1 MAIIGMSE
9 CTIKIDR
16 NSEIDQIINDIY
28 SPSGGIINQ
37 LKTHQSSI
45 DVLEKEISL
54 KASKTELDT
63 VKNKKYKARY
73 LRFTLNGANSTT
85 QNRWVEVQAYV
96 GELNILQNLTPSSNK
111 TIYNKTYATDGN
123 IDNSKYTYTD
133 GEGESYLQYDLGQ
146 VREDIDFIHLWHY
159 SDGGNVIYNGVKVGL
174 SEDGIEFANVF
185 DSKYTGLYR
194 ESERGNLI
202 PVNQGAVVE
211 QMMSRIQ
218 KAEMKITPDA
228 IASTVRDSMSNDFTN
243 SENLLGEGSKINA
256 TNWSNNIAN
265 NFLFDNTNNFAM
277 LNILDYSV
285 GEIKYTYEEEIKIQ
299 PDTYHCFHFKVFQ
312 QKMLADQRFRIT
324 LTLNGGNL
332 DLVEI
337 FDGLVLSE
345 IPDTPARLFKYTFK
359 SSNKVQQTVKSVS
372 IKIERRTTINTPAT
386 IVVKEPQFEMGAFP
400 TQWTY
405 PYNLGLK
412 EFESHREQTAELI
425 AERVTSK
432 EFESY
437 KSQTARE
444 IAQIVK
450 DTEGNF
456 TTVNQKVDGV
466 KTEVEKIGE
475 TIKNVQQE
483 ITPDGIFNK
492 VSNSNKLNSSSEG
505 NLLANTMPV
514 NNRFWGAIN
523 GNVSFVTTD
532 TELKIHII
540 DTKKQADAILIQEN
554 ETNILID
561 CGYYST
567 ATTVINYLKA
577 LNVDTIDLFIA
588 THAHTDHIGATSEI
602 IKRFKIKEAI
612 YREANWELVDQIEPT
627 GWGTSA
633 AHREMLLAFNSNGIN
648 YREVKSLDVIKV
660 SDNGELR
667 LFNTTNEVY
676 DEYNTRS
683 IGVLYKH
690 YNHKIFLASD
700 MTTESEKHCA
710 GEIGRVDV
718 LKVGHHGANGSNS
731 EMFIKELSPKYGLI
745 TTMDI
750 NHIDRKQALGSLQ
763 WGKVKMYDTGNNG
776 TFVIT
781 STKDSLIING
791 ITQEYKM
798 KNQWWHR
805 RDVGE
810 FREWVWFKED
820 GSVAKNE
827 IINIGGG
834 DYEFDENGICKNPD

>member
-1 MAIIGMSE
+1 MAE
-9 CTIKIDR
+9 CLIQIDR
-16 NSEIDQIINDIY
+16 NDDIDKVINEIYN
-28 SPSGGIINQ
+28 PSGGIINKLTTHDTDIDI
-37 LKTHQSSI
+37 LKDKI
-45 DVLEKEISL
+45 IL
-54 KASKTELDT
+54 KADKTELDT

-73 LRFTLNGANSTT
+73 LRFYLNGANSIN
-85 QNRWVEVQAYV
+85 QNRWVEIQVYS

-111 TIYNKTYATDGN
+111 VIHNPTYATDGN
-123 IDNSKYTYTD
+123 IDNSKYTYVD
-133 GEGESYLQYDLGQ
+133 GTEESYLEYDLGE

-159 SDGGNVIYNGVKVGL
+159 STGGNIIYNGVKVGL
-174 SEDGIEFANVF
+174 SENGTDYVNVF
-185 DSKYTGLYR
+185 DSTYTGTYR
-194 ESERGNLI
+194 ENEKGNFI

-211 QMMSRIQ
+211 QMLSRIQ

-228 IASTVRDSMSNDFTN
+228 ITSTVRDSMANDFTS

-256 TNWSNNIAN
+256 TNWINNIAN
-265 NFLFDNTNNFAM
+265 NFLFDNSNNFAM
-277 LNILDYSV
+277 LNIQEYST
-285 GEIKYTYEEEIKIQ
+285 GEIKYICDKEIKIQ

-324 LTLNGGNL
+324 LSLNGENL
-332 DLVEI
+332 NLTEI
-337 FDGLVLSE
+337 FDGLILSE
-345 IPDTPARLFKYTFK
+345 IPDVPARLFKYTFK
-359 SSNKVQQTVKSVS
+359 SSNEIQQTIKAVS
-372 IKIERRTTINTPAT
+372 IKVERRTTINTPAT

-412 EFESHREQTAELI
+412 EFESYREQTAELI

-437 KSQTARE
+437 KSQTAGE

-456 TTVNQKVDGV
+456 ATVNQSVDGV

-505 NLLANTMPV
+505 NLLANTMPI
-514 NNRFWGAIN
+514 NNRFWGAVN

-588 THAHTDHIGATSEI
+588 THAHTDHVGAISEI

-612 YREANWELVDQIEPT
+612 YREANWELVDQIELT

-648 YREVKSLDVIKV
+648 YREAKSLDVIKV

-690 YNHKIFLASD
+690 YKHKIFLASD
-700 MTTESEKHCA
+700 MTIESEKHCA
-710 GEIGRVDV
+710 GEIGKVDI

-731 EMFIKELSPKYGLI
+731 EMFIKELNPEYGLI

-750 NHIDRKQALGSLQ
+750 DHIDRKKALGSLQ
-763 WGKVKMYDTGNNG
+763 WGKVKMYDTGSNG

-781 STKDSLIING
+781 STKDNLTISGL
-791 ITQEYKM
+791 TKEYKL
-798 KNQWWHR
+798 KNQWWYR
-805 RDVGE
+805 RDVGD
-810 FREWVWFKED
+810 FKEWVWFKED
-820 GSVAKNE
+820 GTIAKNE

-834 DYEFDENGICKNPD
+834 NYEFDENGICKNPD